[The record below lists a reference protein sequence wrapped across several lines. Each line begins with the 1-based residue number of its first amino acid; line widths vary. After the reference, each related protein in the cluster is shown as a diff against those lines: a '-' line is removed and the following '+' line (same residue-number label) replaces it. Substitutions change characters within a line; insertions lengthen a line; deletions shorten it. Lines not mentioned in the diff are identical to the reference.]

1 MVAFMK
7 SILKKYETLSA
18 LQRQQV
24 LEIELLGE
32 QKTLVGDAYGA
43 VHGLT
48 ARPASDIQGY
58 ALLVDDVARG
68 FFLLKRRSLLPRWA
82 NGQTVTLHGLMID
95 RRYQGRGLGKNCLEQ
110 LPDLVREL
118 WPETRQLMLA
128 VDLGNTTAHALYRSL
143 GWQDYGD
150 ADRALVGFE
159 RRMLLK
165 LP

>member
-1 MVAFMK
+1 MVAFMN

-32 QKTLVGDAYGA
+32 QKSLVGDAYGA

-48 ARPASDIQGY
+48 ARPTSDIQGY
-58 ALLVDDVARG
+58 ALLVDGVARG

-95 RRYQGRGLGKNCLEQ
+95 RRYQGRGLGKSCLER
-110 LPDLVREL
+110 LPDLVHEL

-128 VDLGNTTAHALYRSL
+128 VDLGNTTAHRLYRSL

-150 ADRALVGFE
+150 ADRALAGFE

>member
-24 LEIELLGE
+24 LEIELLNE
-32 QKTLVGDAYGA
+32 QKTLVGDAHGA
-43 VHGLT
+43 VHALT
-48 ARPASDIQGY
+48 ARPASDIQAY
-58 ALLVDDVARG
+58 ALLINDVARG

-95 RRYQGRGLGKNCLEQ
+95 RRYQGLGLGKTCLER
-110 LPDLVREL
+110 LPGLVLEL
-118 WPETRQLMLA
+118 WPDTRQLMLA
-128 VDLGNTTAHALYRSL
+128 VDLGNTTAHALYRKL

-165 LP
+165 LL